1 MASGIFTQFISTGHS
16 LKLVWSSVADPNTN
30 TSLVTMS
37 LYYVLGSGASV
48 SIGSRSDAY
57 MTYDGVNVG
66 FTANSISFSGAG
78 ERLLGTTTRT
88 INHNPDGTKTVNVS
102 ATYPMRA
109 TISGTYFASVTVSGS
124 AVLDTIPRAS
134 EPSLSPSTQEMG
146 QAITV
151 NTNRASTSFVHT
163 LEYTFG
169 NQSGTIATNVG
180 ASHSWALPL
189 SLANAIPNAT
199 SGSGTITCKTYNDGV
214 LIGTKTVSF
223 TATVPASVVPTI
235 SSITITEAVAG
246 LAAQFLAYVQNKSRL
261 NVVTGA
267 GGAYSSTISQIR
279 ATIQA
284 KNYTGANITSDIV
297 TASGTVGVAILV
309 TDSRGRTVSQTVNVT
324 VVAYT
329 NPAINSMDAYRVN
342 GSGVPSDDGTSI
354 AIPMNFTIASVN
366 NKNTKSWSLQYR
378 IVGAGTWS
386 NLASGSVY
394 TYNATYTNLTGL
406 FNANNSYE
414 IRLTITDYFASIE
427 RIVTI
432 STAFTLLNVNPSGK
446 GFAIGKV
453 SESDT
458 FEVALP
464 TDFTETPTVNGV
476 PIGGDM
482 TAAEILT
489 AIKTVDGA
497 GSGLDADSL
506 DGLHASTANVVNTVV
521 ARDANGYL
529 FAKIFNDAWVQENT
543 AAGSYIYKNV
553 SDGYLRSKSLANVR
567 AEIVVKAAVEAVLT
581 GAIVTHSHA
590 AAQLPNNVVKIF
602 DGTISTTGT
611 SGTLSQAVTN
621 FDFVLVFGRTDDANS
636 ENGTSMLIYSKGGL
650 LANVRAYN
658 IGSNIST
665 TANSTIMFSFP
676 TSTQIRLDLVA
687 GSSVEAIRLVYGINL
702 V

>member
-1 MASGIFTQFISTGHS
+1 MASGILTQQINAWHS

-30 TSLVTMS
+30 TSLVTMQ

-66 FTANSISFSGAG
+66 FTASAISFSGPG
-78 ERLLGTTTRT
+78 ERLLGSTSRT

-109 TISGTYFASVTVSGS
+109 TISGTYYASVTVSGS
-124 AVLDTIPRAS
+124 AVLDTVPRAS
-134 EPSLSPSTQEMG
+134 DPTLSISTQEMG
-146 QAITV
+146 QSITI

-169 NQSGTIATNVG
+169 SQSGTIATNVG
-180 ASHSWALPL
+180 ASHAWTLPL

-235 SSITITEAVAG
+235 GSITITEAEAG

-261 NVVTGA
+261 NVVTVA
-267 GGAYSSTISQIR
+267 NGAYSSTISQIR
-279 ATIQA
+279 VTIQA
-284 KNYTGANITSDIV
+284 KNYTGTNITSDIV
-297 TASGTVGVAILV
+297 TASGTVGVVLLV
-309 TDSRGRTVSQTVNVT
+309 TDSRGRTATQTVNVT

-354 AIPMNFTIASVN
+354 AIPMNFAIASVN
-366 NKNTKSWSLQYR
+366 SKNTKSWSLQYR
-378 IVGAGTWS
+378 VVGAGTWS

-464 TDFTETPTVNGV
+464 TDFSEAPTVNGQ
-476 PIGGDM
+476 PITM
-482 TAAEILT
+482 SAADILT

-497 GSGLDADSL
+497 GSGLDANLL
-506 DGLHASTANVVNTVV
+506 DG
-521 ARDANGYL
+521 
-529 FAKIFNDAWVQENT
+529 I
-543 AAGSYIYKNV
+543 
-553 SDGYLRSKSLANVR
+553 
-567 AEIVVKAAVEAVLT
+567 
-581 GAIVTHSHA
+581 
-590 AAQLPNNVVKIF
+590 
-602 DGTISTTGT
+602 
-611 SGTLSQAVTN
+611 
-621 FDFVLVFGRTDDANS
+621 
-636 ENGTSMLIYSKGGL
+636 
-650 LANVRAYN
+650 
-658 IGSNIST
+658 
-665 TANSTIMFSFP
+665 NSTSFVQTSRTITAGNGMTGGGDLSANRTLTMGTPGTVTP
-676 TSTQIRLDLVA
+676 TSTNGVTSTSHTHAINFDVIESV
-687 GSSVEAIRLVYGINL
+687 GSASGQHWIKFTDGTLIKWGTYTLTSAISTSFGNIFISGVQTVTFNTTVPFIAAPSVTMSSADTTGNSRTSWGMLNGLSATAFTYQLARATSQASQAWIVQWMAIGRWKA
-702 V
+702 